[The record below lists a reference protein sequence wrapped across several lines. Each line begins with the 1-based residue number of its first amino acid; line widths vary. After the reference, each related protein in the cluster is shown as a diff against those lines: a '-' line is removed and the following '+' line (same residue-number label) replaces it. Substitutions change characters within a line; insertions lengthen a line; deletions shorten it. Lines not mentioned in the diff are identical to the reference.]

1 MIKPVFH
8 VKHLGRYWQ
17 KIVRDSKLIF
27 TNLED
32 NTLVLLRIV
41 KSSFKP
47 LLGFHF
53 TLKIEVGVLL
63 CASIIHQRGAVSYE
77 IG

>member
-1 MIKPVFH
+1 MFH
-8 VKHLGRYWQ
+8 VKHLDTYRQ
-17 KIVRDSKLIF
+17 KLVRDSKLIF
-27 TNLED
+27 TNLQD
-32 NTLVLLRIV
+32 NTLVLLGIV
-41 KSSFKP
+41 KSTFKP

-63 CASIIHQRGAVSYE
+63 CASSIYQWGAVSYE

>member
-1 MIKPVFH
+1 MFH
-8 VKHLGRYWQ
+8 VKRLDSYWQ

-41 KSSFKP
+41 KSILKP
-47 LLGFHF
+47 LLSFHF

-63 CASIIHQRGAVSYE
+63 CASIIYQRAAFS
-77 IG
+77 

>member
-1 MIKPVFH
+1 
-8 VKHLGRYWQ
+8 VKHLDSYWQ

-32 NTLVLLRIV
+32 NALVLLSIV
-41 KSSFKP
+41 ESTFKP

-63 CASIIHQRGAVSYE
+63 CASIIYQRGAVSYE

>member
-1 MIKPVFH
+1 MFH
-8 VKHLGRYWQ
+8 VKHLDSYWQ
-17 KIVRDSKLIF
+17 KLVRDSKLIF
-27 TNLED
+27 TNLQD
-32 NTLVLLRIV
+32 NTLVLLGII
-41 KSSFKP
+41 KSTFKP

-63 CASIIHQRGAVSYE
+63 CASSIYQWGAVSYE

>member
-1 MIKPVFH
+1 MFH
-8 VKHLGRYWQ
+8 VKHLDSYWQ
-17 KIVRDSKLIF
+17 KLVRDSKLIF
-27 TNLED
+27 TNLQD
-32 NTLVLLRIV
+32 NTLVLLGII
-41 KSSFKP
+41 KSTFKP

-63 CASIIHQRGAVSYE
+63 CASIIYQRGAVSYE